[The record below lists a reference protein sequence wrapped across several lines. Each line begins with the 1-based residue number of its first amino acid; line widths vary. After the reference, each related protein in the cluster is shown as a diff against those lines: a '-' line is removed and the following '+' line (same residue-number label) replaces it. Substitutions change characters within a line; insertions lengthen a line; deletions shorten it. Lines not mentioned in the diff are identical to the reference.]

1 MRKYWLLLMLLFL
14 ALVPTNANA
23 SASFINYGPVGTI
36 SAPYPAITA
45 LVHTYNSYVM
55 LNETT
60 LYLNTIALPFAAAV
74 SNSFPNGADIAIT
87 YQSNKWLAEG
97 TYTVRLDVSYVTGS
111 STTRST
117 LTQQWAF
124 TVTYDAATKAMFAI
138 NSTLVSVNSTAYGLR
153 HDYDATLG
161 QWIPTLQVMN
171 NTMHY
176 WNSTIQNT
184 YNVITNIQNMFQSGG
199 TIYAMISDAKD
210 YIFYGLAGVGVLLLI
225 GIIALAVVIVRRT
238 GHEPMPSSRQ
248 FMGGPPAPAP
258 SYPGYP
264 MQQPQPMPQPQG
276 MQPAPSLVGGSP
288 ICPSC
293 GHTNRPQARFC
304 ANCKTALVQGG
315 SQPS

>member
-1 MRKYWLLLMLLFL
+1 MRKYWLLLILLLL
-14 ALVPTNANA
+14 ALVPTNADA

-36 SAPYPAITA
+36 SAPYPTITA
-45 LVHTYNSYVM
+45 LVHTYNSYLM

-60 LYLNTIALPFAAAV
+60 LYLNTVALPFTAAV

-124 TVTYDAATKAMFAI
+124 TVVYDPATKGMFAI
-138 NSTLVSVNSTAYGLR
+138 NSTLSSVNSTAYGLR
-153 HDYDATLG
+153 HDYETTIG
-161 QWIPTLQVMN
+161 QWIPTLQALN

-176 WNSTIQNT
+176 WNSTIPSIST
-184 YNVITNIQNMFQSGG
+184 MFSNIESMFSSTG
-199 TIYAMISDAKD
+199 T
-210 YIFYGLAGVGVLLLI
+210 VGVFMSDVKTYLEWGFGILGILVLI
-225 GIIALAVVIVRRT
+225 GIIVVVAVTVRRT
-238 GHEPMPSSRQ
+238 GRESAPPMQ
-248 FMGGPPAPAP
+248 FMSGPTGPPY
-258 SYPGYP
+258 S
-264 MQQPQPMPQPQG
+264 MQQPQPRPQPQVT
-276 MQPAPSLVGGSP
+276 QSTPSSVGGSP
-288 ICPSC
+288 ICPNC
-293 GHTNRPQARFC
+293 GHANRPQARFC